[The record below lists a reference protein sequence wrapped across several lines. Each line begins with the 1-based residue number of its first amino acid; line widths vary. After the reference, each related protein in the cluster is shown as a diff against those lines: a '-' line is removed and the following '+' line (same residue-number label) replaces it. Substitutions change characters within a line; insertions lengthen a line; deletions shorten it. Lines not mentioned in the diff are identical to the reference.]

1 LVLKP
6 KPAETNMSILP
17 LLAGMIIIVMLAG
30 VLVI

>member
-6 KPAETNMSILP
+6 KQAEASMSILP

-30 VLVI
+30 VLIV